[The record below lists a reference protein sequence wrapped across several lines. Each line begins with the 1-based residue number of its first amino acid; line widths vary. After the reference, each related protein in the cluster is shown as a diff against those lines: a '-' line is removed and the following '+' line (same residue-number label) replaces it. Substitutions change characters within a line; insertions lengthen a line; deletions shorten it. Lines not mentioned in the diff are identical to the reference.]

1 VGIPRRL
8 ATRRLYAE
16 LAAFGVVGAACLV
29 ADIALFNALAFG
41 AGLNPVLAKLLGL
54 VITGLMAFFGHRH
67 ITFRHRHGGG
77 YGREVSRFLASTVA
91 TVILSLVP
99 LYVARHLAGITTI
112 VGLNVANLIG
122 VGLGTVAR
130 YLAYRHI
137 VWVHVGSDEPVGEA
151 VAASWVA
158 DDQPGSGRPEVAAG
172 ARASLPRNERGTGG
186 VLQLQDELVGE

>member
-1 VGIPRRL
+1 V
-8 ATRRLYAE
+8 TRRLYAE

-54 VITGLMAFFGHRH
+54 VATGLMAFFGHRH
-67 ITFRHRHGGG
+67 ITFRHRHGGS

-99 LYVARHLAGITTI
+99 LYVARHVAGITSV
-112 VGLNVANLIG
+112 VGLNVANL
-122 VGLGTVAR
+122 VGIALGTVAR

-137 VWVHVGSDEPVGEA
+137 VWVHAGSDEPVGEA
-151 VAASWVA
+151 VAASWVGE
-158 DDQPGSGRPEVAAG
+158 DDAGSGSAEAA
-172 ARASLPRNERGTGG
+172 AASLSGDQRGTGG
-186 VLQLQDELVGE
+186 VLQLQDELVRE